1 MARKGW
7 DDLTPSSRKRLEG
20 AGLSGKLVAGDSLSP
35 RDVEAYYRAGG
46 DLRSA
51 YGHAPR
57 NPKAAPVASRAAAQR
72 GKLNSDEDAAIERW
86 RRKGGP
92 AWIPSNAAV
101 IGNDTAAILSG
112 IDLPPSKWREVAFT
126 VLADGR
132 VQMTVTPKGNGYDRV
147 VILPDRDSM
156 GDVARLIQN
165 PVGKGK
171 SKAEQKRMQRQWGGM
186 KVLRVNAS
194 GTDTKKKPPAGPA
207 DTRSPLP
214 ESKPAAPASGPSEPL
229 TGGGRAAPPKKK
241 AKKATKKATKKTTPK
256 KRTPK
261 RTTPAPGLSAL
272 DLIDA
277 ALGDAAALA
286 EIATDELQ
294 QRIAELQ
301 AIVEGRNR

>member
-7 DDLTPSSRKRLEG
+7 DELTPSSRKRLEG
-20 AGLSGKLVAGDSLSP
+20 AGLSGKLIAGDSLSP

-171 SKAEQKRMQRQWGGM
+171 SKAEQKRMQRQWRGL
-186 KVLRVNAS
+186 KTLKVNAS
-194 GTDTKKKPPAGPA
+194 GTDTKKKPAGPA

-241 AKKATKKATKKTTPK
+241 AKKATKKATK